1 MAKVTSQQL
10 ERKAVVYVRQSSPG
24 QVLNHQESGR
34 RQHDF
39 RERAVSLGW
48 RSEQVEVIDDDTG
61 KSGSTAEGR
70 DGFQRLV
77 SQVALGQVGAV
88 LGLEVSRLA
97 RSCADWYRLMEVAAV
112 SRTIIV
118 DEDGVYDPNHFNDRL
133 LLGLK
138 ATMSEAELHLLKQR
152 MVGGRRNKARR
163 GEFRI
168 RLPAGYVWED
178 GEGIRK
184 DPDER
189 VQDVIVLFFRSFE
202 RLSTAAAVAR
212 YFAAHRQPFPR
223 RDGWGSLETSV
234 TWGALSL
241 SRAVNVLR
249 NPVYAGIYA
258 YDRNGAREE
267 DPEDPCSGGRILIPG
282 SHPGY
287 ITVDQYERN
296 GARLVTNRNM
306 YGGTRHRG
314 SAREGKSLLQGIVLC
329 GKCGRPMNVIYRTD
343 SSWMYTCRQSAIRQI
358 CQEVHDR
365 HVEPLVE
372 AVVLE
377 TVSREELDLAVGALE
392 KLAER
397 AHEIDR
403 QWQKRLEG
411 ARYEAEKAAR
421 RYHQVEPENRLVVRT
436 LEAEWNERLEEVEQL
451 EKEYERVGQSLPF
464 ELTDDQ
470 RRNVL
475 ALAEDLPRLWKAT
488 TTRNSQRKKLLRL
501 LIEDVTLRNVDDP
514 WSTEVAIRWK
524 TGVVSRHRAERVQ
537 PHPQTTSPEVVT
549 RIQELH
555 LTMSDR
561 EVADVLNAEGHRS
574 GYGKKFKNRHVYY
587 IRRARGMTKPRGWR
601 KPSGNANELS
611 TEESDHGHN

>member
-1 MAKVTSQQL
+1 MAKVTSAQL
-10 ERKAVVYVRQSSPG
+10 ERKAIVYVRQSSPG
-24 QVLNHQESGR
+24 QVRNHQESGR
-34 RQHDF
+34 RQHGF

-48 RSEQVEVIDDDTG
+48 RREQVEVIDDDTG
-61 KSGSTAEGR
+61 QSGATAEGR

-77 SQVALGQVGAV
+77 SEVALGKVGAV

-97 RSCADWYRLMEVAAV
+97 RSCADWYRMMEVAAV
-112 SRTIIV
+112 TRTIIV

-163 GEFRI
+163 GQYRI
-168 RLPAGYVWED
+168 RLPAGYVWEE

-202 RLSTAAAVAR
+202 RLGTAASVAR

-223 RDGWGSLETSV
+223 RDGWGSLEVSV
-234 TWGALSL
+234 TWGALSV
-241 SRAVNVLR
+241 SRAVNALKS
-249 NPVYAGIYA
+249 PVYAGIYC
-258 YDRNGAREE
+258 YDRNSTREE
-267 DPEDPCSGGRILIPG
+267 DPEDPCTGGRILIPG

-287 ITVDQYERN
+287 ITVEQYERN
-296 GARLVTNRNM
+296 GARLVANRNM
-306 YGGTRHRG
+306 YGGARHRG

-329 GKCGRPMNVIYRTD
+329 GKCGRPMNVTYRSD
-343 SSWMYTCRQSAIRQI
+343 RSWAYTCRRSATRRT
-358 CQEVHDR
+358 CQEVHSR
-365 HVEPLVE
+365 HVDPLVE
-372 AVVLE
+372 ALVLE
-377 TVSREELDLAVGALE
+377 TVSREELHLAVGALE

-397 AHEIDR
+397 AYEMDQ
-403 QWQKRLEG
+403 QWKKRIEG

-436 LEAEWNERLEEVEQL
+436 LETEWNERLEEVEQL
-451 EKEYERVGQSLPF
+451 EKEYEQVRQSLPF
-464 ELTDDQ
+464 KLTEEQ

-475 ALAEDLPRLWKAT
+475 ALAEDLPRLWKAP
-488 TTRNSQRKKLLRL
+488 TTRNSQRKRLLRL
-501 LIEDVTLRNVDDP
+501 LIEDITLRNVDDP

-537 PHPQTTSPEVVT
+537 PHPQTTSPEAVA
-549 RIQELH
+549 RIQELYVKM
-555 LTMSDR
+555 TDQ
-561 EVADVLNAEGHRS
+561 EVADALNAEGHRS
-574 GYGKKFKNRHVYY
+574 GYGKEFTVESVSS
-587 IRRARGMTKPRGWR
+587 IRQTRGMIKPRGWR
-601 KPSGNANELS
+601 KPSWNPNEPPK
-611 TEESDHGHN
+611 EDDHGHN